1 MLDGQAGF
9 SKLGGMNPSKL
20 AVSLLFLTMSLP
32 LLSGC
37 EGLLP
42 TENNPPAVVPNPQP
56 GAPIPGGL
64 RIVSVHASPLNPD
77 MMSWKPGTV
86 NVRFNG
92 AATMPGVVEV
102 SAREPGWQLYS
113 RVGTAK
119 FFAGQTDVQV
129 PIKVMIRSSDEP
141 VEIPLKVSI
150 QGSSAEFQARTHY
163 SGNR

>member
-1 MLDGQAGF
+1 M
-9 SKLGGMNPSKL
+9 
-20 AVSLLFLTMSLP
+20 SLL
-32 LLSGC
+32 LLGVC

-42 TENNPPAVVPNPQP
+42 SENNPPAVVPNPQP

-102 SAREPGWQLYS
+102 SAREPGWQLYT

-119 FFAGQTDVQV
+119 FFPGQTDLQV
-129 PIKVMIRSSDEP
+129 PIKVSIRPNDEP
-141 VEIPLKVSI
+141 
-150 QGSSAEFQARTHY
+150 AEVPFNASPGCQEECFRHLTRRLQFDKRRRLCIRAHDETL
-163 SGNR
+163 STAAICILLS

>member
-1 MLDGQAGF
+1 
-9 SKLGGMNPSKL
+9 MNPSKV
-20 AVSLLFLTMSLP
+20 AVSVLFLTMSL
-32 LLSGC
+32 LLLGGC
-37 EGLLP
+37 EGMLP

-77 MMSWKPGTV
+77 MMVWKPGTV

-102 SAREPGWQLYS
+102 QALEPGWRIYS

-119 FFAGQTDVQV
+119 FFPGQTDVQV
-129 PIKVMIRSSDEP
+129 PIKVSIRPDNVP
-141 VEIPLKVSI
+141 VDVPLKVSI
-150 QGSSAEFQARTHY
+150 QGSSGEFQAMTHY
-163 SGNR
+163 HGKP

>member
-1 MLDGQAGF
+1 M
-9 SKLGGMNPSKL
+9 MNPSKV
-20 AVSLLFLTMSLP
+20 AVSLLFLTISLL

-37 EGLLP
+37 EGMMP
-42 TENNPPAVVPNPQP
+42 TENNPPAVVPNLQP
-56 GAPIPGGL
+56 GAPIAGGL

-119 FFAGQTDVQV
+119 FFPGQTDVQV
-129 PIKVMIRSSDEP
+129 PIKVLIRPNDEP
-141 VEIPLKVSI
+141 AEVPLKVSI
-150 QGSSAEFQARTHY
+150 QGSSAEFQTRTHY

>member
-1 MLDGQAGF
+1 
-9 SKLGGMNPSKL
+9 MNPTIVARSL
-20 AVSLLFLTMSLP
+20 VSLMITALL

-56 GAPIPGGL
+56 GSPIPGGL

-92 AATMPGVVEV
+92 AATVPGVVEV

-119 FFAGQTDVQV
+119 FFPGQTDVQV

-141 VEIPLKVSI
+141 VEVPLKVSI

>member
-1 MLDGQAGF
+1 
-9 SKLGGMNPSKL
+9 MNPSKV
-20 AVSLLFLTMSLP
+20 AVSSLFLAISLL

-37 EGLLP
+37 EGMMP
-42 TENNPPAVVPNPQP
+42 AENNPPAVVPYLQP

-102 SAREPGWQLYS
+102 SAREPGWQVYS

-119 FFAGQTDVQV
+119 FFPGQTDVQV
-129 PIKVMIRSSDEP
+129 PIKVLIRSSDEP
-141 VEIPLKVSI
+141 AEVPLKVSI
-150 QGSSAEFQARTHY
+150 QGSSPEFQARTYY

>member
-1 MLDGQAGF
+1 
-9 SKLGGMNPSKL
+9 MNPTI
-20 AVSLLFLTMSLP
+20 VTRSLVPLMITALL

-37 EGLLP
+37 EGMLP
-42 TENNPPAVVPNPQP
+42 TESNPPAVVPNPQP

-119 FFAGQTDVQV
+119 FFPGQTDVQV
-129 PIKVMIRSSDEP
+129 PIKVLIRPNDEP
-141 VEIPLKVSI
+141 AEVPLKVSI
-150 QGSSAEFQARTHY
+150 QGSSAVFETRTHY

>member
-1 MLDGQAGF
+1 M
-9 SKLGGMNPSKL
+9 MNPSKV
-20 AVSLLFLTMSLP
+20 AVSLLFLTISLL

-37 EGLLP
+37 EGMMP
-42 TENNPPAVVPNPQP
+42 TESNPPAVVPNLQP

-64 RIVSVHASPLNPD
+64 RIVSVYASPLNPD

-119 FFAGQTDVQV
+119 FVPGQTDVQV
-129 PIKVMIRSSDEP
+129 PIQVLIRAKDEP
-141 VEIPLKVSI
+141 VEVPLKVSI
-150 QGSSAEFQARTHY
+150 QGSSAEFQTMTHY